1 MYDPSATDMLDDDE
15 DSKSKKYKGL
25 TADQKIQKL
34 LADLPLSIGFNE
46 LADEAP
52 IKLTEVRL
60 VELPDGSM
68 SRFLS
73 GNGMDANAG
82 TKTVYHFHEILHG
95 LLDRKCG
102 RPMPEDNHMV
112 ESARREVGR
121 RMPSIAEQVKAMRQQ
136 TTASNDDELKIS
148 DLVHEYKRR
157 AGRSPVKTDFDNDP
171 VVPDSNTIMS
181 NNNNNDDEPAIGA
194 TVEDFE

>member
-1 MYDPSATDMLDDDE
+1 
-15 DSKSKKYKGL
+15 
-25 TADQKIQKL
+25 
-34 LADLPLSIGFNE
+34 
-46 LADEAP
+46 
-52 IKLTEVRL
+52 
-60 VELPDGSM
+60 
-68 SRFLS
+68 
-73 GNGMDANAG
+73 
-82 TKTVYHFHEILHG
+82 
-95 LLDRKCG
+95 
-102 RPMPEDNHMV
+102 MV